1 MAVREVV
8 HYPAEVL
15 KKRSK
20 PVAKFGKSLRSLVA
34 DMFDTIYE
42 FDGMGL
48 AAPQVGESQRVV
60 VVDSRQGPAERV
72 ALVNPKIT
80 SRSGEE
86 LGEEGCL
93 SLPDLFGYVT
103 RATDID
109 VTAVDCDGDTLRLH
123 ATGFFARI
131 IQHEI
136 DHLNGVVFVD
146 RLEIDERERKLEEYD
161 KLRAAAM
168 AVAEES

>member
-15 KKRSK
+15 KRRSK
-20 PVAKFGKSLRSLVA
+20 PVAKFGKQLRTLVA
-34 DMFDTIYE
+34 DMLDTIYE
-42 FDGMGL
+42 FDGVGL
-48 AAPQVGESQRVV
+48 AAPQLDVSQRII
-60 VVDSRQGPAERV
+60 VVDSRQGPAERM

-80 SRSGEE
+80 SRSGKEV
-86 LGEEGCL
+86 GEEGCL
-93 SLPDLFGYVT
+93 SLPDLYGYVT

-123 ATGFFARI
+123 ASGFFARI

-146 RLEIDERERKLEEYD
+146 RLEGDERERKLKEYD
-161 KLRAAAM
+161 GLRTAAA
-168 AVAEES
+168 AAAE